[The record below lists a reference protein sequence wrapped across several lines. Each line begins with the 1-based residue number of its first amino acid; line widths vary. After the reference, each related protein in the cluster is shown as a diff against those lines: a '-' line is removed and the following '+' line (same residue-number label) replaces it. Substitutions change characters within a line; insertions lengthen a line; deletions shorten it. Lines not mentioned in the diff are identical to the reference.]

1 MRGSELYHAVLER
14 SPYRQG
20 SGLYRDHRSSAA
32 ADPEVNSFIYQYSH
46 NSNANWKRC
55 FTDADAWAPVALDGE
70 QLPRALF
77 QEGYLTCTTYRSGVA
92 NRTVE
97 D

>member
-1 MRGSELYHAVLER
+1 M
-14 SPYRQG
+14 
-20 SGLYRDHRSSAA
+20 YRDHRSSAT
-32 ADPEVNSFIYQYSH
+32 ADPEANSFIYQYSH

-77 QEGYLTCTTYRSGVA
+77 QEGYLTCATYLSGVA